1 GDAASRLKT
10 ALYEMNLPAGDFLF
24 LMNGKTAVGGVKVI
38 AGELTFKAMNAET
51 AVAVEKGQKVRFDGV
66 VEEGEI
72 AYDIL
77 LHGKKIPRG
86 VLGKVEEMTAS
97 EKEPFKEADQK
108 IREHRAR
115 LEKAERDRQAKE
127 KRSGV
132 ICKAPAGN
140 FNECAWICENN
151 PKGARGC
158 QTHREKVTCY
168 RVRCNAN
175 GVWADRLNL
184 PAEEGRSRCQ
194 AATLVE
200 KCDY

>member
-1 GDAASRLKT
+1 MNAKT
-10 ALYEMNLPAGDFLF
+10 AEA
-24 LMNGKTAVGGVKVI
+24 GVKVI
-38 AGELTFKAMNAET
+38 KGEISFKALNAEN
-51 AVAVEKGQKVRFDGV
+51 AVSVGKGRKVRFQGV
-66 VEEGEI
+66 MEEGEI

-97 EKEPFKEADQK
+97 EKEPFKAADQK
-108 IREHRAR
+108 IRERRAQA
-115 LEKAERDRQAKE
+115 EKAEKERQARE

-132 ICKAPAGN
+132 ICKAPSGR
-140 FNECAWICENN
+140 FNECAWVCENN
-151 PKGARGC
+151 PKGSKHC
-158 QTHREKVTCY
+158 QTDREKVTCY

-184 PAEEGRSRCQ
+184 PADEGRRRCQ